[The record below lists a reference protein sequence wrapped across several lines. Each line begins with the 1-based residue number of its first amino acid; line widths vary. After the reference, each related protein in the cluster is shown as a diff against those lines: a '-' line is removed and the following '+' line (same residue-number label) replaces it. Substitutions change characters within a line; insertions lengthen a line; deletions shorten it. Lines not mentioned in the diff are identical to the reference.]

1 MTKKKKK
8 PKFNKDSAIRSSIRR
23 VYSRSPDVIAAK
35 NAVRRESVWYKKDG
49 TPAKKPR
56 VEYQC
61 AICTDWHMGKDIQVD
76 HRVPVIDPELGFQ
89 TWDIFVERV
98 FCPVENLDVLCKT
111 CHKAKTDE
119 EKRIRAINRK
129 LAKQNQGVKHGSRS
143 R

>member
-1 MTKKKKK
+1 MAKKKK

-35 NAVRRESVWYKKDG
+35 NAVRRESIWYKKDG

-61 AICTDWHMGKDIQVD
+61 AECAKWYMGKNIQVD

-89 TWDIFVERV
+89 TWDIFVDRV
-98 FCPVENLDVLCKT
+98 FCPPENLDVLCKP

-119 EKRIRAINRK
+119 EKHIRAINRK
-129 LAKQNQGVKHGSRS
+129 LAKQKQGVKHGS
-143 R
+143 